1 MISACSTSSSRLFAI
16 PSLSSVSSEPA
27 HRLNSS
33 ERSNCSEYAP
43 TDSDPDSVIEDCPYD
58 LRDDARE
65 KRSLDFL
72 LTIAEE
78 LDIDCLTTSRKR
90 PLSEIQGGTEVGECQ
105 PRLPLFGICKP
116 VPRYQL
122 LHRQWLEDMKAR
134 RNRSL
139 SRQYRR
145 AVFCK

>member
-1 MISACSTSSSRLFAI
+1 MIPACSISSSRLFAT
-16 PSLSSVSSEPA
+16 PSLASEPA
-27 HRLNSS
+27 HTLSSS
-33 ERSNCSEYAP
+33 ERTNCSEYAL
-43 TDSDPDSVIEDCPYD
+43 TDSDSDFTTEEDCPYD

-65 KRSLDFL
+65 KRSFEFL

-90 PLSEIQGGTEVGECQ
+90 PLSEIQGDTEAREVQ
-105 PRLPLFGICKP
+105 PRLSLFGICKP

-122 LHRQWLEDMKAR
+122 LHRRWVEDMKAR

-139 SRQYRR
+139 SRQLRR